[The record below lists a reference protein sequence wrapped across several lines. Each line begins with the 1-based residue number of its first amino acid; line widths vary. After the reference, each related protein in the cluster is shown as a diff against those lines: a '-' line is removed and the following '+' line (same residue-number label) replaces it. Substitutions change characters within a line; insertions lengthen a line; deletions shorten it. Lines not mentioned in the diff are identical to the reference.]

1 MNQARPDVLV
11 ILVASVLSLTGTIVV
26 AQEADPAQQALAF
39 SDAAQ
44 QNARA
49 MMQYSWKMSVQV
61 TVDGAARPERLYH
74 MRYDS
79 TGALHKTVL
88 SEPQDKKKRG
98 VRGQVEKKKQ
108 GAAKE
113 YAEAIAEL
121 IRSYS
126 APSTGTLVDFFLKA
140 TSTPQP
146 DGTVEIKGTD
156 FLNKGDTVSYV
167 IDPGTNQVR
176 AFNFWT
182 LSDDDPVHGET
193 HFDRLSDGPSYAART
208 TINFQ
213 AKKNIVAVAE
223 NFDHIRQG
231 G

>member
-1 MNQARPDVLV
+1 MNQTRPDVLV
-11 ILVASVLSLTGTIVV
+11 ILVAIALSLAATTLV
-26 AQEADPAQQALAF
+26 AQGADPVQQALAF

-49 MMQYSWKMSVQV
+49 MMQYSWKMSIQV
-61 TVDGAARPERLYH
+61 TVDGAAKPGRLYH

-79 TGALHKTVL
+79 NGTLHKTVL
-88 SEPQDKKKRG
+88 SEPQEKKKRG
-98 VRGQVEKKKQ
+98 VRGRVEKKKQ

-113 YAEAIAEL
+113 YATAIAEL
-121 IRSYS
+121 VRSYS
-126 APSTGTLVDFFLKA
+126 SPSTGTLVDFFLKA

-146 DGTVEIKGTD
+146 DGTVEIKGAD

-167 IDPGTNQVR
+167 IDPGTNQLR
-176 AFNFWT
+176 AFSFWT
-182 LSDDDPVHGET
+182 MLDGDPVHGET
-193 HFDRLSDGPSYAART
+193 LFDRLSDGLSYAART
-208 TINFQ
+208 TIKFE